1 MMVGMARAVR
11 RLLLVFATFA
21 LALPAS
27 AQPLTPAADHV
38 LDVLTFNA
46 ALLPE
51 PAASTRQ
58 AERAARMA
66 PHLLGFDVLV
76 LQELFINRQREA
88 LVAALADAYPYRT
101 ELVGRDGARGLPWR
115 QDGGIVILSAHPIVA
130 EAAMTFD
137 EVCSGS
143 DCLADKGVAYAAVR
157 KGAFTFHVFTTHAQ
171 SIYGRDP
178 PAVRAAQFAL
188 LRAFVDA
195 QGIPADEPVIIAGDL
210 NVDAYTDELDD
221 MLRLLRAAW
230 PPNAGEIRFTWDP
243 ETNALA
249 VGPQQWLDY
258 VLVSVDH
265 AQPASAWSRALPLRE
280 GDLDLS
286 DHFGVWGRIGMPHGR
301 D

>member
-1 MMVGMARAVR
+1 MMEPMTRWL
-11 RLLLVFATFA
+11 RLPRVLCA
-21 LALPAS
+21 LALVVPAW
-27 AQPLTPAADHV
+27 AQPLAPAADHV

-51 PAASTRQ
+51 PVASTRQ
-58 AERAARMA
+58 GERAARMA
-66 PHLLGFDVLV
+66 SHLLGFDVVV
-76 LQELFINRQREA
+76 LQEAFINRHRDA
-88 LVAALADAYPYRT
+88 LVAVLADAYPYRT

-115 QDGGIVILSAHPIVA
+115 QDGGTLILSVHPIVA
-130 EAAMTFD
+130 QASMTFD

-143 DCLADKGVAYAAVR
+143 DCMADKGVAYAAVR

-195 QGIPADEPVIIAGDL
+195 QGILADEPVIIAGDM
-210 NVDAYTDELDD
+210 NVDAHTGELED

-243 ETNALA
+243 ATNALA
-249 VGPQQWLDY
+249 YGPQEWLDY

-265 AQPASAWSRALPLRE
+265 AQPASAWNRALPLRD

-286 DHFGVWGRIGMPHGR
+286 DHFGVWGRIGMPSR
-301 D
+301 